1 VAVTK
6 GSLVTV
12 YVEAFVNRKGRT
24 AGIFQLIELLDEE
37 GDDLMRY
44 LEQPSKVFTIVELT
58 EALERR
64 FNTDVCIEVIENR
77 HSDIPFQNS

>member
-1 VAVTK
+1 M
-6 GSLVTV
+6 TV
-12 YVEAFVNRKGRT
+12 YVEAFVYRKSRT

-58 EALERR
+58 EALERS
-64 FNTDVCIEVIENR
+64 FNSQVCIEVIENR
-77 HSDIPFQNS
+77 PSDMPLQNS

>member
-6 GSLVTV
+6 ESLVTV
-12 YVEAFVNRKGRT
+12 YVEAFVYRKSRT

-44 LEQPSKVFTIVELT
+44 LEQPSKPAFTG
-58 EALERR
+58 
-64 FNTDVCIEVIENR
+64 
-77 HSDIPFQNS
+77 